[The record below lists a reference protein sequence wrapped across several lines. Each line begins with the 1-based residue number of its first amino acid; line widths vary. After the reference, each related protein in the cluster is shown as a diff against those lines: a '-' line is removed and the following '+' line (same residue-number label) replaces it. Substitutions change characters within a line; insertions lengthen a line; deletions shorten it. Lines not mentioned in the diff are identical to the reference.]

1 MYHIASCDFA
11 GSQKKFPSYVFAV
24 PLSDTKCV
32 VNRINA
38 LLSDHTYR
46 VSIRFIPSPI
56 LLASAVQTPPT
67 SHARFEIGFAFASTA
82 EPPPGAVS
90 RATPRALFIIT
101 MPTKPKQN
109 TASTIVRFIGSPRLE
124 FFPRTRTRNLT
135 SIPPT
140 PNPWPHR
147 CPRSAP
153 SSSGSTP
160 ADAPPTH
167 RTAPHPDAPA
177 PASLRPPSP
186 SAQTSKASRSSS
198 PPETS
203 LAHPPGTSR
212 SPQSTRRSCP
222 PAAYAPET
230 ALPVSP

>member
-124 FFPRTRTRNLT
+124 FFPEHEPEISLRSRRLLT
-135 SIPPT
+135 LGPT
-140 PNPWPHR
+140 
-147 CPRSAP
+147 AV
-153 SSSGSTP
+153 
-160 ADAPPTH
+160 
-167 RTAPHPDAPA
+167 PA
-177 PASLRPPSP
+177 PRHHQAKVLAQMLHRRIERRHIPMRPDR
-186 SAQTSKASRSSS
+186 K
-198 PPETS
+198 
-203 LAHPPGTSR
+203 
-212 SPQSTRRSCP
+212 ST
-222 PAAYAPET
+222 
-230 ALPVSP
+230 

>member
-82 EPPPGAVS
+82 EPPPGAAP
-90 RATPRALFIIT
+90 RATPRALSIIA
-101 MPTKPKQN
+101 MPTKPNQN
-109 TASTIVRFIGSPRLE
+109 TANTIVRFIASPRLE
-124 FFPRTRTRNLT
+124 FFLRTRTRNLT
-135 SIPPT
+135 SIPRLPPLGPT
-140 PNPWPHR
+140 
-147 CPRSAP
+147 AV
-153 SSSGSTP
+153 
-160 ADAPPTH
+160 
-167 RTAPHPDAPA
+167 
-177 PASLRPPSP
+177 
-186 SAQTSKASRSSS
+186 
-198 PPETS
+198 
-203 LAHPPGTSR
+203 
-212 SPQSTRRSCP
+212 
-222 PAAYAPET
+222 
-230 ALPVSP
+230 PV